1 MAKKEQQQK
10 KPPQPAP
17 KKDAKKE
24 KGQAAPAVASSG
36 PQVKLPEPRLKKIYK
51 ETVLPKLMEK
61 FGYSSVMQAP
71 KITKIVINM
80 GTGTGDKD
88 PKHLENSMRDMQ
100 LIAGQKPVATVA
112 KKAISNFRL
121 RKGMKIGC
129 MVTLRGNQ
137 MYAFF
142 DKLCTVVFPRIRD
155 FQGLNPNSFDG
166 RGNYAVGLKEQLVF
180 PEIPYD
186 TFDRV
191 RGMDIVVCTSA
202 KTDEEARFL
211 LKELGMPL
219 RES

>member
-1 MAKKEQQQK
+1 MAKKEQQK

-17 KKDAKKE
+17 KKDSKKE
-24 KGQAAPAVASSG
+24 KGGPSPAVASSG
-36 PQVKLPEPRLKKIYK
+36 PQAKLPEPRLKKIYK
-51 ETVLPKLMEK
+51 ETVLPRLMEK